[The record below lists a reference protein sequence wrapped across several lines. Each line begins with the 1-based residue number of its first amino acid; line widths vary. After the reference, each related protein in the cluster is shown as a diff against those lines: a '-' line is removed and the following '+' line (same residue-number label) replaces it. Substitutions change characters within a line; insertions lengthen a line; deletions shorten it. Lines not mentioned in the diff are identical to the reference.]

1 MEASRSRRLR
11 ARLSGEFAN
20 RLSPER
26 TRRATLFE
34 RLTVRRLQWETITRL
49 NRWLELLG
57 RIATYVWAA
66 LIALIVLGLDL
77 RQTVEDVINSGE
89 PVRAALLL
97 TALAP
102 TLAFFLA
109 HSAIGFARWRLQRE
123 LWRRD
128 VERLRSH
135 ARVSRSRRRL
145 SLRLPEGYLPSG
157 GHVEDA
163 SPPRGALAWLE
174 LDRCSQPSP
183 ELRGASHVGDLHVGE
198 PQSGIALAFDH
209 PALDPVAE
217 LQAEIGARAHVNRL
231 RLPAEQPRV
240 EGTGARQ
247 VAGAQLQV
255 HYGIDGSRVHPLPLG
270 RTPMPQLIGP
280 AMTSAARLRLSW

>member
-11 ARLSGEFAN
+11 ARLSGEFAS

-77 RQTVEDVINSGE
+77 KEAVEDVFNSGE
-89 PVRAALLL
+89 PVREALLL
-97 TALAP
+97 AALAP

-128 VERLRSH
+128 VERLRS
-135 ARVSRSRRRL
+135 A
-145 SLRLPEGYLPSG
+145 PEAPRHEG
-157 GHVEDA
+157 G
-163 SPPRGALAWLE
+163 
-174 LDRCSQPSP
+174 
-183 ELRGASHVGDLHVGE
+183 
-198 PQSGIALAFDH
+198 
-209 PALDPVAE
+209 
-217 LQAEIGARAHVNRL
+217 
-231 RLPAEQPRV
+231 
-240 EGTGARQ
+240 
-247 VAGAQLQV
+247 
-255 HYGIDGSRVHPLPLG
+255 
-270 RTPMPQLIGP
+270 
-280 AMTSAARLRLSW
+280 